1 MVDKWVCDS
10 RLLVG
15 FQSTWDSSTLGL
27 KSILKAHPICPSN
40 GCSQSG
46 FGCND
51 MSFVRSV
58 TGTKRMTSLRKN
70 PSWQHSCLLML
81 MVALLQGCGLVYDAV
96 TMIHPLTRDELS
108 AICARG
114 RLRVGI
120 SVEPFRPFVFPAV
133 YTDEGI
139 RITGLDIELIQEV
152 AAALTAHCGG
162 QILIVPTLHVTRF
175 PDLFIKMNEGQLDLF
190 VSSVSG
196 TVPGTRPAGLWFSA
210 PYLRDDGIAAIFR
223 KPKVA
228 NRVRAQFGKQNGN
241 GDTLAAV
248 QEGLAGLTVAVQKG
262 RSSHLYAE
270 ANLKRI
276 RMVICDSLPASIE
289 TKEPHIDL
297 ILTNHSILEYVTKRV
312 WQDWRLLTHID
323 GTPLILTHENLSIVT
338 SEEHRR
344 LQWFLNNLLFRLEES
359 GRLQQMRTRW
369 IKAEYA
375 PTRRAATE
383 GLPLEVTQV
392 PEHYDQ
398 GQCRLSEER

>member
-1 MVDKWVCDS
+1 VRVCAIKRFLGS
-10 RLLVG
+10 LVL
-15 FQSTWDSSTLGL
+15 TTL
-27 KSILKAHPICPSN
+27 SI
-40 GCSQSG
+40 
-46 FGCND
+46 
-51 MSFVRSV
+51 
-58 TGTKRMTSLRKN
+58 
-70 PSWQHSCLLML
+70 
-81 MVALLQGCGLVYDAV
+81 LLQGCGLVYDAV
-96 TMIHPLTRDELS
+96 ELIHPLTRDELS
-108 AICARG
+108 SICSRS

-139 RITGLDIELIQEV
+139 RVTGLDVELIREI
-152 AAALTAHCGG
+152 ADAFTSYCGG
-162 QILIVPTLHVTRF
+162 ATPIVPVLHVTRF

-196 TVPGTRPAGLWFSA
+196 TVPGARPSGLWFSA
-210 PYLRDDGIAAIFR
+210 PYFHEDGVAAIIQKPEVAERVWEQFR
-223 KPKVA
+223 
-228 NRVRAQFGKQNGN
+228 KQNGKL
-241 GDTLAAV
+241 DTLAAV

-289 TKEPHIDL
+289 TKDQNIDV

-323 GTPLILTHENLSIVT
+323 GTRLILTHEELSIVT
-338 SEEHRR
+338 SDDHKQ

-359 GRLQQMRTRW
+359 GRLKHMRRRW
-369 IKAEYA
+369 VEAEYA
-375 PTRRAATE
+375 PTRRAASE

-392 PEHYDQ
+392 PQHYDQ
-398 GQCRLSEER
+398 GQCLPAGEQ

>member
-1 MVDKWVCDS
+1 VRVCAIKRFLGS
-10 RLLVG
+10 LVL
-15 FQSTWDSSTLGL
+15 TTL
-27 KSILKAHPICPSN
+27 SI
-40 GCSQSG
+40 
-46 FGCND
+46 
-51 MSFVRSV
+51 
-58 TGTKRMTSLRKN
+58 
-70 PSWQHSCLLML
+70 
-81 MVALLQGCGLVYDAV
+81 LLQGCGLVYDAV
-96 TMIHPLTRDELS
+96 ELIHPLTRDELS
-108 AICARG
+108 SICSRS

-139 RITGLDIELIQEV
+139 RVTGLDVELIREI
-152 AAALTAHCGG
+152 ADAFTSYCGG
-162 QILIVPTLHVTRF
+162 TTPIVPVLHVTRF

-196 TVPGTRPAGLWFSA
+196 TVPGARPSGLWFSS
-210 PYLRDDGIAAIFR
+210 PYFHEDGVAAIIQKPEVAERVWEQFR
-223 KPKVA
+223 
-228 NRVRAQFGKQNGN
+228 KQNGKL
-241 GDTLAAV
+241 DTLAAV

-289 TKEPHIDL
+289 TKDQNIDV

-323 GTPLILTHENLSIVT
+323 GTRLILTHEELSIVT
-338 SEEHRR
+338 SDDHKQ

-359 GRLQQMRTRW
+359 GRLKHMRRRW
-369 IKAEYA
+369 VEAEYA
-375 PTRRAATE
+375 PTRRAASE

-392 PEHYDQ
+392 PQHYDQ
-398 GQCRLSEER
+398 GQCLPAGEQ